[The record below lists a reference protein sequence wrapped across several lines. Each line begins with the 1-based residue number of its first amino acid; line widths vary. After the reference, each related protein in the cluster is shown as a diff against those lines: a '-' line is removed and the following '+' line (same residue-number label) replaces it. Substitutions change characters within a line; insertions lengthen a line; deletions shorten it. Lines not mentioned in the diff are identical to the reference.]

1 MGFSDR
7 RPRPL
12 VLWALVATAILA
24 ISCASIF
31 IRLADAPAVTIA
43 FYRVAIA
50 AALLAPGALP
60 RRRWDLPGAASRPGP
75 PSPPADGAAGTASN
89 GAVSGPEP
97 SSVATPASTA
107 ATAPTVAVGRAA
119 LHPAALTLAAGA
131 FLAGHFLFWISS
143 LQHTSVASS
152 VALVSLS
159 PLFAALISW
168 VVLGERPERR
178 LWCGLGLAI
187 LGSVAIAG
195 IDFSL
200 SMQSL
205 YGDLLALG
213 GALTAAGYLLCGR
226 TLRRSMG
233 IAAYASRVYGG
244 AALLLGAAGL
254 AAAAPFSGFS
264 GRTWVFLIL
273 LALVPQLIGHTTF
286 NWALRFLPA
295 TLVAVLT
302 LGEPIGA
309 TVLAYL
315 VLGETL
321 TPAKGFGLGL
331 LLAGIVL
338 SSRGRAG

>member
-1 MGFSDR
+1 MEFSER

-12 VLWALVATAILA
+12 VLWAMVATAIVA

-31 IRLADAPAVTIA
+31 IRLADAPAMTIA

-60 RRRWDLPGAASRPGP
+60 WRRRRNP
-75 PSPPADGAAGTASN
+75 PDPA
-89 GAVSGPEP
+89 P
-97 SSVATPASTA
+97 
-107 ATAPTVAVGRAA
+107 AVGGTVRNPVAM
-119 LHPAALTLAAGA
+119 TLAAGA

-152 VALVSLS
+152 VALVSLT
-159 PLFAALISW
+159 PLFAALISRA
-168 VVLGERPERR
+168 VLGERPDRK
-178 LWCGLGLAI
+178 LWCGLGVAI

-195 IDFSL
+195 IDLSL
-200 SMQSL
+200 SIQSL
-205 YGDLLALG
+205 HGDLLALG
-213 GALTAAGYLLCGR
+213 GALAAAGYLLCGR

-233 IAAYASRVYGG
+233 IAAYACSVYSA
-244 AALLLGAAGL
+244 AALLLAAVGL
-254 AAAAPFSGFS
+254 AAAVPFSGFS
-264 GRTWVFLIL
+264 GRTWIFLIL

-309 TVLAYL
+309 TVLAFL
-315 VLGETL
+315 VLGESL
-321 TPAKGFGLGL
+321 SAAKGFGLGVL
-331 LLAGIVL
+331 FAGIVL
-338 SSRGRAG
+338 SSRGEAR